1 LGVSFQGGDMG
12 SRANHPDFFCLK
24 SRRTSGDLSWLDAF
38 KDDDTK
44 SISEVARL
52 LDISDALVD
61 NISLIFFYLKLSI
74 ATNCTSK
81 INILVRT
88 KLVSC

>member
-12 SRANHPDFFCLK
+12 SRANHPDFFCSK
-24 SRRTSGDLSWLDAF
+24 STSGDLSWLDAF

-52 LDISDALVD
+52 LHISDALVD

-74 ATNCTSK
+74 AMNCTSK